1 MPTSART
8 TKQRRHSRALL
19 LGTVVLAALVAAL
32 TAAIVTAAA
41 GVGLPG
47 ILTAS
52 GVTLATAVT
61 VGFATC
67 QFLDL

>member
-1 MPTSART
+1 MRSPTRVTERT
-8 TKQRRHSRALL
+8 RHSRALL
-19 LGTVVLAALVAAL
+19 LGLIMLAALVAAL

-47 ILTAS
+47 VLAAS
-52 GVTLATAVT
+52 GVTLASAMTM
-61 VGFATC
+61 GLATC